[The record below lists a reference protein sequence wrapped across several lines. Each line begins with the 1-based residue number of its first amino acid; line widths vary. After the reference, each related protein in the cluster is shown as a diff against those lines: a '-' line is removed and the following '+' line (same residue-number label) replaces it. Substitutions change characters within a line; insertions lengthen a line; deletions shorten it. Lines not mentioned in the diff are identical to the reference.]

1 MVRIAGG
8 LGSVARVLLVL
19 GAGAAGGAALT
30 THLGAQ
36 AQDGSAAAIAALT
49 ARVDALEKKADEPI
63 KAPFE
68 VVGANGQTIFSVT
81 EQGGG
86 GELDIS
92 GGNGTARLSAN
103 GGQPELVLFSGN
115 NTASVKVA
123 GAGPRLNLSG
133 AGGSLFLAPGGGT
146 SPAISV
152 SQGAEQVLTFD
163 TASGGPQLVLNKGG
177 HTARIVAMPEKTGMM
192 VDANGTHFQMG
203 DIENIRGFVASR
215 GDLPFAGLGSF
226 GDDKYRVVIFNGSDK
241 PVFTGGFDRATGK
254 AGVFVGDDSGQ
265 TIATITAGEGSGGGE
280 LKLSPPGGE
289 AVVTLGPA
297 EGGDGAT
304 LKLGSGED
312 GLIATADASTATVT
326 AKIGGKSTLM
336 GATPKATGFVVSSQ
350 NRPLASLGDN
360 GDGKAFMR
368 IFGGGSTPVLVA
380 GYGENG
386 RLAFRIGEAGKP
398 MAVLEQ
404 SETSAGQLDLYGPN
418 GGRSAISI
426 GVAAGGTAGVR
437 IYNSG
442 GNPAA
447 TLGANSDG
455 AGSLRILK
463 DAAVVAGVEGDPEG
477 GAVYV
482 AKGGSELAVMK
493 ALGASG
499 AIAISNGHADLVRLV
514 DNGVGGSMVISNG
527 GGNDVLEARADPS
540 VGGIVCVNYKD
551 KEKCLGR
558 GLTGMEGFH

>member
-1 MVRIAGG
+1 M
-8 LGSVARVLLVL
+8 
-19 GAGAAGGAALT
+19 
-30 THLGAQ
+30 
-36 AQDGSAAAIAALT
+36 
-49 ARVDALEKKADEPI
+49 
-63 KAPFE
+63 
-68 VVGANGQTIFSVT
+68 
-81 EQGGG
+81 
-86 GELDIS
+86 
-92 GGNGTARLSAN
+92 
-103 GGQPELVLFSGN
+103 
-115 NTASVKVA
+115 
-123 GAGPRLNLSG
+123 
-133 AGGSLFLAPGGGT
+133 
-146 SPAISV
+146 
-152 SQGAEQVLTFD
+152 
-163 TASGGPQLVLNKGG
+163 
-177 HTARIVAMPEKTGMM
+177 
-192 VDANGTHFQMG
+192 
-203 DIENIRGFVASR
+203 
-215 GDLPFAGLGSF
+215 
-226 GDDKYRVVIFNGSDK
+226 
-241 PVFTGGFDRATGK
+241 
-254 AGVFVGDDSGQ
+254 
-265 TIATITAGEGSGGGE
+265 
-280 LKLSPPGGE
+280 
-289 AVVTLGPA
+289 
-297 EGGDGAT
+297 
-304 LKLGSGED
+304 
-312 GLIATADASTATVT
+312 
-326 AKIGGKSTLM
+326 
-336 GATPKATGFVVSSQ
+336 
-350 NRPLASLGDN
+350 
-360 GDGKAFMR
+360 
-368 IFGGGSTPVLVA
+368 LVA